1 MLIVSVLFFIF
12 TYALVLNQIENEY
25 DHLEDIAIK
34 LTNSYAHSV
43 VGQTLAADTATQLLE
58 EKLEIAMNAIF
69 INEHHWSEEVLTDL
83 GQKFKLDALYVYS
96 NDGIIRQ
103 SMNGEYIGWT
113 ATPGHPVHDFMM
125 SGDTIRVEEI
135 RKDSES
141 ENYFKYGYLR
151 VENSDNF
158 IQVGISADRINDL
171 LEMFSIEN
179 AIQEIKDE
187 AGVKSLAFINLNR
200 EVQASTD
207 QGYLGM
213 KIIDAH
219 ELAELSSIQNEV
231 TRVDSNMLRV
241 FVPVNHVGTDFGW
254 LAMYWSAEATDQRVK
269 NIIFS
274 GIFLYIIFTIVVGFI
289 LYYAYKKDKLNY
301 RLAYY
306 DKLTGLPNRSYLI
319 EHLESVYNEKP
330 ASYSAFLAVNCK
342 NLSLIIS
349 TYGYAF
355 GDEIIKRLV
364 QILNDK
370 LAHDDKLYRFSSDRF
385 VVLIGF
391 KKPIQYQMDLA
402 KEIVHAFSQPVICGN
417 AQQYISIEVA
427 TVLLDG
433 HQKEVSQILQEASIT
448 LSYLREKNFQVG
460 LYNAQM
466 EAYVKN
472 EDFIE
477 RVIQSII
484 QRNPEVSM
492 SMVYQPLINVSDNKV
507 AGFEALLR
515 VSSETGMTIP
525 PQVVINVAEKR
536 QLINELGDC
545 ILSEVCQFV
554 RNLNQLGI
562 SDKRVAVNIS
572 GLQLLQDSF
581 LEATSHIIQE
591 SGIDPSNLEFEI
603 TESILL
609 DNLEIINRKLSK
621 IRNMGISIALDDF
634 GTGYSSLSRL
644 RELNIDIVKIDKFFI
659 DRIETLDYDQ
669 LISGDIISMAH
680 KLGLT
685 VVAEGV
691 ETQKQW
697 QYLVEANCD
706 IVQGYYL
713 RKPLNEVDAYAL
725 LMHKKTNES

>member
-1 MLIVSVLFFIF
+1 MV
-12 TYALVLNQIENEY
+12 
-25 DHLEDIAIK
+25 
-34 LTNSYAHSV
+34 
-43 VGQTLAADTATQLLE
+43 
-58 EKLEIAMNAIF
+58 
-69 INEHHWSEEVLTDL
+69 
-83 GQKFKLDALYVYS
+83 
-96 NDGIIRQ
+96 
-103 SMNGEYIGWT
+103 
-113 ATPGHPVHDFMM
+113 
-125 SGDTIRVEEI
+125 
-135 RKDSES
+135 
-141 ENYFKYGYLR
+141 
-151 VENSDNF
+151 
-158 IQVGISADRINDL
+158 
-171 LEMFSIEN
+171 
-179 AIQEIKDE
+179 
-187 AGVKSLAFINLNR
+187 
-200 EVQASTD
+200 
-207 QGYLGM
+207 
-213 KIIDAH
+213 
-219 ELAELSSIQNEV
+219 
-231 TRVDSNMLRV
+231 
-241 FVPVNHVGTDFGW
+241 
-254 LAMYWSAEATDQRVK
+254 
-269 NIIFS
+269 
-274 GIFLYIIFTIVVGFI
+274 
-289 LYYAYKKDKLNY
+289 
-301 RLAYY
+301 
-306 DKLTGLPNRSYLI
+306 
-319 EHLESVYNEKP
+319 
-330 ASYSAFLAVNCK
+330 
-342 NLSLIIS
+342 
-349 TYGYAF
+349 YAF

-713 RKPLNEVDAYAL
+713 SKPLNEVDAYAL